1 MKTSTFLFL
10 SMLIYFLGISNLA
23 ATPKEVA
30 KITGKITDQKGEAVP
45 YANVALILLD
55 GALVDGAVSDE
66 NGNFLI
72 ESTRTAKVKLVVSSI
87 GYASFSSDPFD
98 LIPGKNK
105 DFGTLTIS
113 DEMTG
118 LDEVTIK
125 ASRPEIII
133 EPDKTI
139 INVEGTVMAEGSN
152 ALDVIGRSPGIYVD
166 QDGNINL
173 NGRTGATVMINDRPT
188 YMSAIDLANFL
199 RSMSADNIK
208 SIEVINNP
216 SSRFDAEGSAGV
228 INIQLKKNNIDGVF
242 GNIQVGSQYNGQ
254 YAPTAGMTL
263 NVKKGKWSTN
273 GTFNYNE
280 FAQFNDLEINR
291 NFALEQGI
299 SSFYQDSRITS
310 RYKTPSF
317 NGSANYEINE
327 NQNLGLNVQA
337 SSSTDKTTNSSTT
350 VVTSPGQDFNNY
362 IESFNNSDGLRN
374 RLFTNLHYDVKL
386 DTLGSKLTADM
397 DFTVMDTESSSLL
410 DNSYWAGNDDPS
422 FSFTD
427 KISTLNDMY
436 YTIFTS
442 KVDFTKSLK
451 GGKTFES
458 GLKGSWVK
466 SDNDLDL
473 GRAVNEGPFEQDPNS
488 NRFIYSENILA
499 AYASLKGSF
508 SEKVSYQAGL
518 RGEYSDIVGNS
529 VTLNEVNKQNY
540 FNLFPS
546 FFIQHKVSEKYQIV
560 YNANRRITRPNYR
573 LLNPFVY
580 FIDPLTSETG
590 NPNLRPQ
597 YSNNLEMN
605 HVINGAYQFTLGYSE
620 TEDAFMQVF
629 IQDEEART
637 TTTFTDNFEKT
648 RNANL
653 RAIVPVEINKWW
665 TTSNMVQV
673 NYNQFKTPIGEDFL
687 DVDQVSFMVRTQQN
701 FTLPKGYKVEVMA
714 MYLGPQ
720 IWGQGEIEG
729 FGWVDAGVTKSVMK
743 DKLSISVNG
752 TDIFRT
758 QLIRAKVQFA
768 NIDTNFQQY
777 RSNQGVRFTLRYNF
791 AKGESFRVK
800 SNSGSSEER
809 NRLD

>member
-1 MKTSTFLFL
+1 MKTTNFLFL

-30 KITGKITDQKGEAVP
+30 RITGKITDQKGEPVP
-45 YANVALILLD
+45 YANVALVQLD
-55 GALVDGAVSDE
+55 GGLVDGAVSDE
-66 NGNFLI
+66 DGRFLI
-72 ESTRTAKVKLVVSSI
+72 ESTKTAKVKLVVSSI
-87 GYASFSSDPFD
+87 GYVSFSSEPFD
-98 LIPGKNK
+98 ILPGISK
-105 DFGTLTIS
+105 DFGNLSIS

-118 LDEVTIK
+118 LDEVTVK

-133 EPDKTI
+133 EADKTI
-139 INVEGTVMAEGSN
+139 INVEGTVMAEGAN
-152 ALDVIGRSPGIYVD
+152 ALDVVGRSPGIYVD

-188 YMSAIDLANFL
+188 YMSATDLANFL

-216 SSRFDAEGSAGV
+216 SARFDAEGSAGV

-242 GNIQVGSQYNGQ
+242 GNVQLGAQYNGQ
-254 YAPTAGMTL
+254 FAPTAGMTL

-280 FAQFNDLEINR
+280 FAQYNDLEINR
-291 NFALEQGI
+291 NFSLEQGI
-299 SSFYQDSRITS
+299 SSFNQDSRITS

-317 NGSANYEINE
+317 NGSANYEINP

-337 SSSTDKTTNSSTT
+337 SSSTDNTTNSSGT
-350 VVTSPGQDFNNY
+350 VVTNPGQDYNNF
-362 IESFNNSDGLRN
+362 IESFNDSEGTRN
-374 RLFTNLHYDVKL
+374 RLFTNLHYDAKL
-386 DTLGSKLTADM
+386 DTLGSKISADV
-397 DFTVMDTESSSLL
+397 DFTIMDSDNSSLL
-410 DNSYWAGNDDPS
+410 ENSYWSGNNDPS
-422 FSFTD
+422 LAYTD
-427 KISTLNDMY
+427 QILTLNDMY
-436 YTIFTS
+436 YTIFTA

-451 GGKTFES
+451 GGKTLET
-458 GLKGSWVK
+458 GLKGSWVE
-466 SDNDLDL
+466 SDNNLDL
-473 GRAVNEGPFEQDPNS
+473 SRAENEGPFETDPNS
-488 NRFIYSENILA
+488 NRFIYNENVLA
-499 AYASLKGSF
+499 AYATLKGSF
-508 SEKVSYQAGL
+508 SEKLSYQAGL

-529 VTLNEVNKQNY
+529 VTLNQVNKQDY

-546 FFIQHKVSEKYQIV
+546 VFVQQKVSDKYQIV

-580 FIDPLTSETG
+580 YIDPLTSETG
-590 NPNLRPQ
+590 NPNLKPQ
-597 YSNNLEMN
+597 YSTNFEMN
-605 HVINGAYQFTLGYSE
+605 HIINGAYQLTLGYSV

-629 IQDEEART
+629 IQDQEART
-637 TTTFTDNFEKT
+637 TTTFTDNFEQTK
-648 RNANL
+648 NANF
-653 RAIVPVEINKWW
+653 RAIVPVEIKKWW
-665 TTSNMVQV
+665 MTSNMLQV
-673 NYNQFKTPIGEDFL
+673 NYNQFQTQIGEDYL
-687 DVDQVSFMVRTQQN
+687 DVGQVSYMVRTQQN
-701 FTLPKGYKVEVMA
+701 FTLPKGFKLELMA

-720 IWGQGEIEG
+720 IWGQGLIEG
-729 FGWVDAGVTKSVMK
+729 FGWVDAGLTKSVMK

-752 TDIFRT
+752 TDLFRT
-758 QLIRAKVQFA
+758 QLIKAKVQFA
-768 NIDTNFQQY
+768 DIDTNFRQY